1 MTAFKKSCLIPP
13 GQLIVKSF
21 PTSTMSV
28 LDLEAYLL
36 QKEEELSTEGKP
48 FKFKNVFIDYIN
60 IMRNYRN
67 PNSENTYMKIKQLA
81 EDVKA
86 IGIKHDWAMITA
98 TQTNRSQYDT
108 SDMLASQVSE
118 SSGLGATVD
127 AMFGIIA
134 DSCMKAKGEYYLK
147 CLYDR
152 VAPEDNKR
160 KRFIN
165 DKMFLRI
172 SEDLSAPIED
182 MGLMEPGGSPNFK
195 QFANER
201 RQFNNGGTPP
211 QNTQNYAQNSQPAQN
226 TVSIPMLSDSLEES
240 SGTVATHGGLPGMV
254 GVTGAGLF

>member
-1 MTAFKKSCLIPP
+1 
-13 GQLIVKSF
+13 
-21 PTSTMSV
+21 
-28 LDLEAYLL
+28 
-36 QKEEELSTEGKP
+36 
-48 FKFKNVFIDYIN
+48 
-60 IMRNYRN
+60 
-67 PNSENTYMKIKQLA
+67 MKIKQLA

-86 IGIKHDWAMITA
+86 IGIKHNWSMITA
-98 TQTNRSQYDT
+98 TQTTRSQYDT
-108 SDMLASQVSE
+108 TDMLASQVSE
-118 SSGLGATVD
+118 STGLGATVD

-134 DSCMKAKGEYYLK
+134 DSFMKARGEYYLK

-195 QFANER
+195 QFVNER
-201 RQFNNGGTPP
+201 KQFNNGSNIP
-211 QNTQNYAQNSQPAQN
+211 QNTQNYAQNSQLAQN
-226 TVSIPMLSDSLEES
+226 TSSIPMLSDSLEES
-240 SGTVATHGGLPGMV
+240 SGTMATQGGLPGIV